1 MIWNPKSVVH
11 RLLQFLYNIRLM
23 DANVCPHCEVNTLL
37 IALNL
42 ENHHLVVLRV
52 MRLNFLL
59 YVYDR
64 TKTIMKHRKGI
75 MVELIIKAGPICSRE
90 KFSLVLG
97 TPHKNHVNLCC
108 WYPSLPTHKL
118 DMLLFPLIV
127 VYTWHQMCAYGI
139 LEVGVYIYECF
150 HIA

>member
-1 MIWNPKSVVH
+1 MN
-11 RLLQFLYNIRLM
+11 
-23 DANVCPHCEVNTLL
+23 ANVCPHCEVNTLL

-97 TPHKNHVNLCC
+97 TPHKNHLYLCC
-108 WYPSLPTHKL
+108 WYLSSIT
-118 DMLLFPLIV
+118 
-127 VYTWHQMCAYGI
+127 YA
-139 LEVGVYIYECF
+139 
-150 HIA
+150 

>member
-1 MIWNPKSVVH
+1 
-11 RLLQFLYNIRLM
+11 
-23 DANVCPHCEVNTLL
+23 
-37 IALNL
+37 
-42 ENHHLVVLRV
+42 
-52 MRLNFLL
+52 
-59 YVYDR
+59 
-64 TKTIMKHRKGI
+64 
-75 MVELIIKAGPICSRE
+75 MVKLIIKAGPICSRE

-139 LEVGVYIYECF
+139 LEVGVYIYECI
-150 HIA
+150 HMAQNEICYPKYVIEI